1 MDHDCLGLVHFPST
15 LRPPPAAADVAAA
28 RPSTP
33 LQSINN
39 GFFGVLEVREGSSAN
54 SNNSIIRKDDNFNVK
69 IPMLTLAL
77 SPPPSPPPSPP
88 SPPPSPPL
96 PRPLSLPDQISSSPL
111 PSCPD
116 VFSLHP
122 PPPPSAAAVAAVD
135 RVVAFVKLKTMI
147 AAYVAPPMPLLA
159 CCPAFCDTKG
169 FTRTQ
174 PFSVLNCAC

>member
-15 LRPPPAAADVAAA
+15 LRPPPAAADAAAA

-39 GFFGVLEVREGSSAN
+39 GFFGVLEVREGGSAN
-54 SNNSIIRKDDNFNVK
+54 SNSSIIRKDDNFNVK

-77 SPPPSPPPSPP
+77 P
-88 SPPPSPPL
+88 PPL
-96 PRPLSLPDQISSSPL
+96 PRPLSLPAQISSSPL

-147 AAYVAPPMPLLA
+147 AAYVAPLMPLA